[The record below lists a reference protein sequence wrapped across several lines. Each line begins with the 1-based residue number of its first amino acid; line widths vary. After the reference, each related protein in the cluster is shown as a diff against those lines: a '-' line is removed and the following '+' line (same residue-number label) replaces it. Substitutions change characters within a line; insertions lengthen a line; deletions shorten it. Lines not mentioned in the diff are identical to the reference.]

1 MSHCEEEA
9 VSPGF
14 HQLSITIEAAIL
26 RSSTFLKPNPYIEF
40 SVDDKSPRKTEVSKS
55 TYQPKWN
62 EEFTILVTPYS
73 QLHFRLLDHSTFR
86 KDALIGEKRISLF
99 QVLSHYNG
107 KLENLEL
114 TFDLMSES
122 KHDSQLCKVG
132 ELITVFDGLRIDTT
146 NEAPVNINEPL
157 CQISDGATNN
167 DTMNNRSILNGG
179 VRARMRLHS
188 SDSLAPSMCRLT
200 NIHLSPNYNSGN
212 SQTNSNTV
220 NIGSSTTIVS
230 NVDGTSGNNVSSS
243 SSLSANTLM
252 NGHAIPIADKSMMSP
267 GNRHAADIRTFAG
280 RLIIK
285 EQSPASANSP
295 EGRVYRRG
303 SYGNPVEQQSAM
315 AKSDLRSI
323 PRLEQSSLMI
333 SGQQTCT
340 ADVRGV
346 LRQDQP
352 IDSSSTSQID
362 LNVSLH
368 ADARG
373 SGGSLRIEQP
383 TVIPTSPDGRVV
395 TRAEQSTSGNYLVDD
410 LRETRQSTEQP
421 TNVRRVSTTNEDLRA
436 IRQPEQSIASS
447 IRVSED
453 MRGIRQQTEQSVNNI
468 RLNEDSRGMRQS
480 EQSVRTVEDLRAA
493 RQQPTEQ
500 STSVRLQEDLRV
512 PRAEQSLN
520 ADLRGVSRGAG
531 QQNTNILPTDG
542 HRTASS
548 VSRSEQSAM
557 FSLPDGRTISIAEHM
572 SSPAAL
578 PDPRSGVSRIPQ
590 TAVAVPSQSMAVSAT
605 AQPGSS
611 VLLAEDVGHSEEPL
625 PPGWEMRYDLYGR
638 RYYVDHNTRSTSWER
653 PQPLPPGWEVRR
665 DPRGRIYY
673 VDHNTRS
680 TTWQRPNTERLQH
693 FQHWQGERQY
703 VVQQGNQRFLYPQ
716 AHGSQVAAGPSTSV
730 AEDDDALGPLPAG
743 WERRKQPEGRVYYVN
758 HKNRT
763 TQWEDPR
770 TQGQETGL
778 DEPPLPDGWE
788 IRLTEDGVR
797 YFVDHNT
804 RTTTFQDPRPGAPK
818 GPKGVYRVPRAY
830 ERSFR
835 WKLSQFRFLCQTN
848 ALPNH
853 IKISVSRQTLFEDSY
868 HQIMNAEAFALR
880 RRLYII
886 FKGEEGLD
894 YGGVSREWF
903 FLLSH
908 EVLNP
913 MYCLFEYANKSNY
926 SLQINPASY
935 VNPDHLQYFKFIGRF
950 IAMALYH
957 GRFIYSG
964 FTMPFYKRMLN
975 KKLVMK
981 DIESIDPEFYKSL
994 VWIKENNID
1003 ECGLEL
1009 YYSVDFEILGQVI
1022 HHELKDGGD
1031 KVRVGE
1037 DNKEEY
1043 IRLMTEWRMTR
1054 GIEEQTKAFLEGFNS
1069 VVPLEWLKY
1078 FDERELE
1085 LMLCGMQ
1092 EIDVEDW
1099 QRNTI
1104 YRHYTRNSKQIL
1116 WFWQFVTRTDSE
1128 KRARLLQ
1135 FVTGTCRVPVGG
1147 FAELMGSN
1155 GPQRFCIE
1163 KFGKDTWLPRSHTCF
1178 NRLDL
1183 PPYKSYDQLVEKL
1196 NYAIEETEGFGQE

>member
-1 MSHCEEEA
+1 MSHCEEEV

-86 KDALIGEKRISLF
+86 KDTLIGEKRISLF

-132 ELITVFDGLRIDTT
+132 ELITVFDGLKIDTT
-146 NEAPVNINEPL
+146 NETLLNVSEPS
-157 CQISDGATNN
+157 CQIQSDGATNN
-167 DTMNNRSILNGG
+167 DTINNRSILNGG

-188 SDSLAPSMCRLT
+188 SENLAPSVCRPFT
-200 NIHLSPNYNSGN
+200 NVHLSPNYNSGN
-212 SQTNSNTV
+212 SQTNSNKNV
-220 NIGSSTTIVS
+220 GSTSAT
-230 NVDGTSGNNVSSS
+230 NADGTSSNVGSSS
-243 SSLSANTLM
+243 SSSSGSLSASSLA
-252 NGHAIPIADKSMMSP
+252 NGHAISMADKSMVSP
-267 GNRHAADIRTFAG
+267 GIR
-280 RLIIK
+280 
-285 EQSPASANSP
+285 
-295 EGRVYRRG
+295 RRTYVTDVRTLVDMTRRMTLKDQQPTSVSYSRN
-303 SYGNPVEQQSAM
+303 SYGT
-315 AKSDLRSI
+315 
-323 PRLEQSSLMI
+323 EQSSMLKSDPR
-333 SGQQTCT
+333 SG
-340 ADVRGV
+340 
-346 LRQDQP
+346 
-352 IDSSSTSQID
+352 
-362 LNVSLH
+362 
-368 ADARG
+368 
-373 SGGSLRIEQP
+373 
-383 TVIPTSPDGRVV
+383 
-395 TRAEQSTSGNYLVDD
+395 
-410 LRETRQSTEQP
+410 
-421 TNVRRVSTTNEDLRA
+421 
-436 IRQPEQSIASS
+436 
-447 IRVSED
+447 
-453 MRGIRQQTEQSVNNI
+453 
-468 RLNEDSRGMRQS
+468 
-480 EQSVRTVEDLRAA
+480 
-493 RQQPTEQ
+493 
-500 STSVRLQEDLRV
+500 
-512 PRAEQSLN
+512 
-520 ADLRGVSRGAG
+520 
-531 QQNTNILPTDG
+531 
-542 HRTASS
+542 
-548 VSRSEQSAM
+548 SRSEQSAIM
-557 FSLPDGRTISIAEHM
+557 TGMCTDARVISRQEQSVLSNTADVSAAPHTSDPNVSPHVDAARSVLRIEQPIAGAGAVFPDSRAMTRSEQSSSALMTEDLRVMRQQPEQTTSIRVNEDLRTMRQQPEQQSATSIRVTEDVRGMRQQNEQTTSIRIGEDLRIMRQQQQQAEQSTSVHLPDDLRISRTEQSLNAPLLDQRGVSRTNQQSATISLTTDGRTASGRSEQSAVVPLTDNRAIPMAEHM
-572 SSPAAL
+572 SPAAL
-578 PDPRSGVSRIPQ
+578 PDIRSVPRIPQ
-590 TAVAVPSQSMAVSAT
+590 AAGSLSSQSAAMPVAGQSSV
-605 AQPGSS
+605 AQPG
-611 VLLAEDVGHSEEPL
+611 VLITEDVAHSEEPL
-625 PPGWEMRYDLYGR
+625 PTGWEMRYDVYGR

-653 PQPLPPGWEVRR
+653 PQPLPAGWEVRR

-703 VVQQGNQRFLYPQ
+703 VVQQGNQRFLYPRGNGNQ
-716 AHGSQVAAGPSTSV
+716 AAASGPSTSMG
-730 AEDDDALGPLPAG
+730 DDDDPLGPLPAG

-770 TQGQETGL
+770 TQGQETGIE
-778 DEPPLPDGWE
+778 EPPLPDGWE

-1022 HHELKDGGD
+1022 HHELKEGGD